1 MADMKK
7 STENGLESMAILPP
21 GPGKCGI
28 CAGAHDP
35 AQPHNKDSL
44 YYRMK
49 FRQQHGRYPNWTDAM
64 EHCAPEVKA
73 WWRTELTRRGISME
87 EAQCDKT

>member
-1 MADMKK
+1 M
-7 STENGLESMAILPP
+7 NGAVDVGMDRMDILPP
-21 GPGKCGI
+21 GPGKCRT

-49 FRQQHGRYPNWTDAM
+49 FRQAHGRYPNWADAM
-64 EHCAPEVKA
+64 EHCTPDVKK
-73 WWRTELTRRGISME
+73 WWRAELTRRGINME
-87 EAQCDKT
+87 EARGDDKT

>member
-1 MADMKK
+1 MKK
-7 STENGLESMAILPP
+7 TTDNGLESMAILPP
-21 GPGKCGI
+21 GPGKCRI

-49 FRQQHGRYPNWTDAM
+49 FRQAHGRYPNWNDAM
-64 EHCAPEVKA
+64 EQCAPEVKA
-73 WWRTELTRRGISME
+73 WWRTELTQRGISME
-87 EAQCDKT
+87 EARCDKT